1 MTRWLLV
8 LAVFALARPALS
20 EDLLAGLSRNQVSI
34 SASFEG
40 TEILIFGA
48 VKREAPI
55 APGKTG
61 IIVTIEGPK
70 RPLTVR
76 RKDRVGPIWI
86 NNAAAEIDLAPS
98 FYAVN
103 TSGELEDILKHV
115 DDMRHAITVRRA
127 IRAVGATASVPDPT
141 AFTDALVR
149 IRMRGDLYQ
158 TNIGDVEVRESTLF
172 DTSVRLPANL
182 VEGIYTARIFL
193 TRDGQVVSQA
203 SSAINVEKVGL
214 ERFLYNLA
222 HEDPLIYGLMSLAIA
237 AAAGWAAS
245 AVFRYF

>member
-1 MTRWLLV
+1 MTRWLMLLALFAFARPV
-8 LAVFALARPALS
+8 LA
-20 EDLLAGLSRNQVSI
+20 EDLLAGLSRNRVSI
-34 SASFEG
+34 SASFVG

-48 VKREAPI
+48 VKREAPA
-55 APGKTG
+55 APGETG

-86 NNAAAEIDLAPS
+86 NASAADIDSAPS

-103 TSGELEDILKHV
+103 TSGPFDEVLNHV

-149 IRMRGDLYQ
+149 IRGRNDLYQ
-158 TNIGDVEVRESTLF
+158 TNIGAVQVREATLF
-172 DTSVRLPANL
+172 DTSVALPANL
-182 VEGIYTARIFL
+182 VEGDYTARIFL
-193 TRDGQVVSQA
+193 TREGKVVSQA

-214 ERFLYNLA
+214 ERFLYVLA
-222 HEDPLIYGLMSLAIA
+222 HEEPLIYGLMSLAIA
-237 AAAGWAAS
+237 GAAGWGAS
-245 AVFRYF
+245 AVFRYL

>member
-8 LAVFALARPALS
+8 LLALLLARPVLA
-20 EDLLAGLSRNQVSI
+20 EELLAGLSRNRVSI
-34 SASFEG
+34 SASFVG

-48 VKREAPI
+48 VKREAPLE
-55 APGKTG
+55 PGETG

-76 RKDRVGPIWI
+76 RKDRAGPIWI
-86 NNAAAEIDLAPS
+86 NASAAEIDSAPS

-103 TSGELEDILKHV
+103 TSGAFSEILNHV
-115 DDMRHAITVRRA
+115 DDLRHAITVRRA

-149 IRMRGDLYQ
+149 IRARGDLYQ
-158 TNIGDVEVRESTLF
+158 TNIGAVQVRESTLF
-172 DTSVRLPANL
+172 DTSVTLPANL

-214 ERFLYNLA
+214 ERFLYTLA
-222 HEDPLIYGLMSLAIA
+222 HEDPLVYGLMSLAIA
-237 AAAGWAAS
+237 VAAGWGAS
-245 AVFRYF
+245 LIFRYL